1 MSWIDLAIVP
11 MGPVYFGD
19 GRPTAAGETDHGQ
32 GRFPPTPRTAQGV
45 VRTALLHSVAGLRL
59 GRGADRARIASLV
72 GPPERL
78 LDGWQVAGPWLA
90 CWKEEEDGRLR
101 EVEPWLAVPRY
112 LAEKDGKLHAAALLP
127 LGDRLATDLPD
138 MGVAPVSGAT
148 ADGYLGANHLADLLA
163 GMQPPAVAVARP
175 YPEFIKDESRVGLV
189 IQPGKE
195 VAEEGMLY
203 TLGYRRM
210 ADHAGL
216 VVRFRGDVDPAA
228 DPLALTRGRASIGG
242 KNRLARLC
250 PVAGWSLAFERALRG
265 DHLPDEPHDGAR
277 FWLWC
282 TTPACVDVPWQPAL
296 DPSSRGESRVRV
308 LAARVG
314 RPDPIGGFSLAAGR
328 GLPVQS
334 CVPPGSSWLVSV
346 SGGSA
351 RQRGE
356 LVRGLHDSFSLGPDP
371 ALRAMG
377 FGHTLVSCIPA
388 ARS

>member
-1 MSWIDLAIVP
+1 MSWIDLAIIP
-11 MGPVYFGD
+11 TGPVYFGD
-19 GRPTAAGETDHGQ
+19 GRPTTAGETDHGQ
-32 GRFPPTPRTAQGV
+32 GRFPPTPRTAQGL
-45 VRTALLHSVAGLRL
+45 VRTALLRSVAGLRL
-59 GRGADRARIASLV
+59 GKGVDSARVASLV

-78 LDGWQVAGPWLA
+78 PDGWQVAGPWMA
-90 CWKEEEDGRLR
+90 RWEAEEDDGLG

-112 LAEKDGKLHAAALLP
+112 LAEKDGKLEAVSVRP
-127 LGDRLATDLPD
+127 LGDRFMSDLAGMSLALV
-138 MGVAPVSGAT
+138 GGEPVG
-148 ADGYLGANHLADLLA
+148 GYLGATDIADLLGGTLPQA
-163 GMQPPAVAVARP
+163 GDVARP
-175 YPEFIKDESRVGLV
+175 YPSFVRDESRVGLV
-189 IQPGKE
+189 IQPRRE

-216 VVRFRGDVDPAA
+216 VVRFRGEVDPAV
-228 DPLALTRGRASIGG
+228 DPHALTRGTAPIGG
-242 KNRLARLC
+242 KNRLARLR
-250 PVAGWSLAFERALRG
+250 PVAGWSRAFERALQG

-282 TTPACVDVPWQPAL
+282 TTPACVDVPWRPAL
-296 DPSSRGESRVRV
+296 DPSSRGEARIEV

-328 GLPVQS
+328 GQSVRS

-346 SGGSA
+346 SGGTP

-356 LVRGLHDSFSLGPDP
+356 LLRALHDGFPLGPDP

-377 FGHTLVSCIPA
+377 FGHTLVSRIPVT
-388 ARS
+388 RS